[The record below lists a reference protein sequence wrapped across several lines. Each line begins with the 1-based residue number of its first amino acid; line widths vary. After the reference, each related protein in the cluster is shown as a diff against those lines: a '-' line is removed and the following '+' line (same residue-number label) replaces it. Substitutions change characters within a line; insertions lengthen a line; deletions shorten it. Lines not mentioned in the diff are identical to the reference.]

1 MEEDENMLSKRKIR
15 LIVTAIFLLFVVL
28 ISFINKN
35 KIIPAEN
42 NFVGNFIVSKV
53 IDGDTI
59 LLQNGEKV
67 RYIGIDTPETID
79 PRKEVQCFGKEAST
93 KNKEL
98 VEGKEV
104 RLVKDVSERDKY
116 GRLLRYVYI
125 GDVFINE
132 KLVAEGY
139 AHAFTYPPDVAYSQ
153 LFIEKERL
161 ARENK
166 LGLWKG
172 CEVKS

>member
-1 MEEDENMLSKRKIR
+1 MLSKKEIR
-15 LIVTAIFLLFVVL
+15 LIVTVIFLLSVAL
-28 ISFINKN
+28 ISFINKSQ
-35 KIIPAEN
+35 IVPAEN
-42 NFVGNFIVSKV
+42 NFVGNFIVSKI

-59 LLQNGEKV
+59 ELQNGEKV
-67 RYIGIDTPETID
+67 RYIGIDTPETLD
-79 PRKEVQCFGKEAST
+79 PRKPVQCFGKEASL

-98 VEGKEV
+98 IEGKEV

-116 GRLLRYVYI
+116 GRLLRYVYV

-139 AHAFTYPPDVAYSQ
+139 ARAFTYPPDVAYSQ

-166 LGLWKG
+166 LGLWGG
-172 CEVKS
+172 CGGGRM

>member
-1 MEEDENMLSKRKIR
+1 MLSKREIR
-15 LIVTAIFLLFVVL
+15 LIVAIVFLLFGAL
-28 ISFINKN
+28 ISFINKD
-35 KIIPAEN
+35 KITPAEN
-42 NFVGNFIVSKV
+42 NFVGNFIVSRV

-59 LLQNGEKV
+59 ELQNGEKV
-67 RYIGIDTPETID
+67 RYIGIDTPETVD
-79 PRKEVQCFGKEAST
+79 PRKAVECYGKEASL

-116 GRLLRYVYI
+116 GRLLRYVYV

-139 AHAFTYPPDVAYSQ
+139 AHASTYPPDVAHSQ
-153 LFIEKERL
+153 LFLEKERL
-161 ARENK
+161 AREKK
-166 LGLWKG
+166 LGLWDKCEKG
-172 CEVKS
+172 S